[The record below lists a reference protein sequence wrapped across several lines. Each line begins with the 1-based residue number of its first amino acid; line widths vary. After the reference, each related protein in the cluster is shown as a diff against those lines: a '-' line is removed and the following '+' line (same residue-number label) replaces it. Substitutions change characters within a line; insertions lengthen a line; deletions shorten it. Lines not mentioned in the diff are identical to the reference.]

1 MIEVIQY
8 EEKEDKMHVKV
19 MIKRKWRV
27 KKHEDFY
34 PLLAALLAAAKEQPT
49 Q

>member
-8 EEKEDKMHVKV
+8 EEKEDKVPVKV

-27 KKHEDFY
+27 EKPEELY
-34 PLLAALLAAAKEQPT
+34 PLLAALRAAAKEQPK
-49 Q
+49 